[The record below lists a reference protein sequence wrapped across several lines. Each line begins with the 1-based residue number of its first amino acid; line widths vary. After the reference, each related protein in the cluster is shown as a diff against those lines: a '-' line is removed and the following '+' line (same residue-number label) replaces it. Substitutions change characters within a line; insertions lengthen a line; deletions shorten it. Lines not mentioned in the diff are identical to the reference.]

1 MEFAGLRDEI
11 VEVEPSVIKVAETRI
26 DEHAV
31 RELLKCYDAAD
42 WLKKTKRHKRSDSE
56 FLTELAGRVCYRSF
70 GLGLN
75 PNITKVREDPS
86 DYLRNI
92 VRSRHGSVLEHS
104 SVTFAFLNVSR
115 VFTHELVRHR
125 AGTAISQES
134 MRYVRPVDLKLWL
147 PQDLRPVS
155 RDFVAI
161 VEEIRKGYRKLE
173 AHFPWDEMN
182 FEEKKRVTSALR
194 RILPNGLATNVIWTA
209 NHRTIRWVIEMRTD
223 PSAEIE
229 IREVF
234 GSVAQICVRDYP
246 LLYGDFAKKV
256 LADGTFQYVPEFS
269 KI

>member
-1 MEFAGLRDEI
+1 LRHETA
-11 VEVEPSVIKVAETRI
+11 EVEPRVIKLAETRV

-31 RELLKCYDAAD
+31 RELLKCYNAAG
-42 WLKKTKRHKRSDSE
+42 WLKKTERYKRSESE
-56 FLTELAGRVCYRSF
+56 LLTELAGRVCYRSF

-92 VRSRHGSVLEHS
+92 LRSRHGSVLEHS
-104 SVTFAFLNVSR
+104 TVTFAFLNVSR

-134 MRYVRPVDLKLWL
+134 LRYVRPLDVNIWL
-147 PQDLRPVS
+147 PADLRPVS
-155 RDFVAI
+155 RDFLAI
-161 VEEIRKGYRKLE
+161 VEEIQRGYRKLE
-173 AHFPWDEMN
+173 AQFPWDKMK

-209 NHRTIRWVIEMRTD
+209 NHRTIRWAIEMRTD

-229 IREVF
+229 IRKVF
-234 GSVAQICVRDYP
+234 GSVAQTCTRDYP
-246 LLYGDFAKKV
+246 LLYGDFTKKV
-256 LADGTFQYVPEFS
+256 LGDGTFQYIPEFS
-269 KI
+269 KV